1 MVGIYLIGAFAIA
14 ISMFFV
20 KNKQL
25 IYSLLAFF
33 LVLQSWFTVHACFQY
48 GNTEMVYFT
57 YDSLGILL
65 LMTLTIVAIPAA
77 IHSWLYIE
85 NHKENARARS
95 IYLTSLVLLIT
106 AIGAGYLS
114 NNIAVIWI
122 FTEITTLS
130 ASALIYHHRNKLA
143 LEGTWKYVFIC
154 AISITFIFIGIL
166 FLSLSLQNAGSDDL
180 SFKNLYA
187 NSANLNPFWLRLAFL
202 FVFTGFTAKLGLV
215 PMFTAGIDAKD
226 KAPAPAGALL
236 ASVLMNLGFVG
247 IFRLYIVVANTPML
261 NWARLVVGS
270 AAFLTLFVA
279 AVYMLKVKNIK
290 RMLAYSGIEH
300 MGLVMLGVAAGGIG
314 YYAAVLHV
322 ILHAFV
328 KSSLFF
334 QYNQLYR
341 VFQSK
346 SIYHVGN
353 YFKYNTTGAMVL
365 LLGFISATA
374 MPPSGLFVSEFL
386 IFRSLFDA
394 GQILVLIMVLLLL
407 TMIIWVFGKNIFKI
421 LFIPAVGF
429 DESNVPKISPWESV
443 TQFILLAGAVWL
455 GLNPPPVFVQL
466 IKDSIILL
474 PL

>member
-1 MVGIYLIGAFAIA
+1 MVGIYLLGALAIA
-14 ISMFFV
+14 VSLFFIKSRRIV
-20 KNKQL
+20 YTL
-25 IYSLLAFF
+25 MAFF
-33 LVLQSWFTVHACFQY
+33 LVLQIWFTVHACLHHDL
-48 GNTEMVYFT
+48 TELVYFT

-65 LMTLTIVAIPAA
+65 LITLSIIAIPAT
-77 IHSWLYIE
+77 IHSWIYIE
-85 NHKENARARS
+85 NHKENPRARS
-95 IYLTSLVLLIT
+95 IYLTSIVLLIT

-114 NNIAVIWI
+114 NHIAVIWI
-122 FTEITTLS
+122 FTELTTLS

-166 FLSLSLQNAGSDDL
+166 FLSLSLQHAGSDDL
-180 SFKNLYA
+180 SFKNLYT

-202 FVFTGFTAKLGLV
+202 FIFTGFTAKLGLV

-247 IFRLYIVVANTPML
+247 VFRFYIVVANTPL
-261 NWARLVVGS
+261 LDWARLVVGS
-270 AAFLTLFVA
+270 AAFLSLFVA
-279 AVYMLKVKNIK
+279 TVYMLKVKNIK

-322 ILHAFV
+322 VLHAFV

-334 QYNQLYR
+334 QYNQIYR
-341 VFQSK
+341 VFQNK

-374 MPPSGLFVSEFL
+374 MPPSGLFVSELL

-394 GQILVLIMVLLLL
+394 GQIFILILVLLLL
-407 TMIIWVFGKNIFKI
+407 TMIIWVFGKNVFKI
-421 LFIPAVGF
+421 LFIPPVGF
-429 DESNVPKISPWESV
+429 DDSNVPKISPWESV
-443 TQFILLAGAVWL
+443 SQFVLLAGAIYL

-466 IKDSIILL
+466 IRDSIILL